1 MLKTGRKFDKLPV
14 GELFVL
20 VTTSG
25 SALGRKIA
33 PDDDASLKYK
43 NGELSWEN
51 YEQLYL
57 IKLQRLWEAKDDAIL
72 TVAKFI
78 EDERILWLLSWEK
91 ESNKMSS
98 RHVLKKFLEDHYP
111 EIEPSP
117 KT

>member
-33 PDDDASLKYK
+33 PDRDALLKYK

-51 YEQLYL
+51 YIQLYL
-57 IKLQRLWEAKDDAIL
+57 LKLQRLWEEKDPAIM
-72 TVAKFI
+72 TVAKFV
-78 EDERILWLLSWEK
+78 DDPRVLWLLCWEK
-91 ESNKMSS
+91 NDSMCHRS
-98 RHVLKKFLEDHYP
+98 VLKKFLEDH
-111 EIEPSP
+111 EHEL
-117 KT
+117 KKM

>member
-33 PDDDASLKYK
+33 PDRDALLKYK
-43 NGELSWEN
+43 SGELSWEN

-57 IKLQRLWEAKDDAIL
+57 MKLQKLWDARDEAIL
-72 TVAKFI
+72 TVAKFVK
-78 EDERILWLLSWEK
+78 DPRNLWLLCWEK
-91 ESNKMSS
+91 EENKQCH
-98 RHVLKKFLEDHYP
+98 RHTLKKFLEDHYP
-111 EIEPSP
+111 EIDQAS